1 MDTNDISIN
10 NTLSDNNTISDN
22 NTDKINTNK
31 IDININW
38 FITLS
43 NKIDYYLEQMN
54 NLNNQINTIKE
65 DLNNTTL
72 INAYNT
78 KELINI
84 KSLIEHEIAN
94 NQVLKSNIDTVNA
107 RLNDN
112 ILNISYMDDKL
123 QEINNNLNSLSEQ
136 FNERLYDKQT
146 YSQSNDIY

>member
-1 MDTNDISIN
+1 MDTNNILIN
-10 NTLSDNNTISDN
+10 NTLSNNNTLNDNNINN
-22 NTDKINTNK
+22 NTNNIV
-31 IDININW
+31 IDINW

-54 NLNNQINTIKE
+54 DLNNQINTIKNE
-65 DLNNTTL
+65 LTNTNL

-84 KSLIEHEIAN
+84 KNLIEQEVIN

-136 FNERLYDKQT
+136 FTERLYDKQI